1 MALHMPSASWTI
13 DSECIWARRI
23 IIIVKYDFNENMKF
37 NIVIELLVETVS
49 NCLGKLFQST
59 VQTQYVSPVCLGNHM
74 ISSAIWNK

>member
-1 MALHMPSASWTI
+1 MALHMPSASWII
-13 DSECIWARRI
+13 DSERIWARR

-37 NIVIELLVETVS
+37 NIVIGLLVETVS

-59 VQTQYVSPVCLGNHM
+59 VQTQCVSPVCLGNHM